1 MRLSDILKKAAAG
14 EELSAE
20 EKDFLSKYQEP
31 VDNSSEIT
39 SLKNQLAAL
48 TTERDNLKA
57 KADEEENKNL
67 SEAEKLGK
75 QITALQEQ
83 VNSLTAER
91 DTLKQSAAESAFR
104 HGIEELAR
112 KHKCVDVDYLLFK
125 AQRAELDLTKEG
137 KVTEFMEGFKKD
149 SPKFFEADVNQGGG
163 GTPPQNNTED
173 TDSATRIEE
182 LLKKDSLTE
191 KEVAEVIKLQDENS
205 KEQPNT

>member
-1 MRLSDILKKAAAG
+1 MKLSDILKKAAAG

-20 EKDFLSKYQEP
+20 EKEFLNKYQEP
-31 VDNSSEIT
+31 ADNSSVIT
-39 SLKNQLAAL
+39 DLKNQLAAM

-67 SEAEKLGK
+67 SEAEKLTK

-125 AQRAELDLTKEG
+125 AQTAKLDLTKEA

-149 SPKFFEADVNQGGG
+149 SPKFFEADVNNGGG
-163 GTPPQNNTED
+163 GTPPQNNAGD

-191 KEVAEVIKLQDENS
+191 KEVAEVIKLQDETN